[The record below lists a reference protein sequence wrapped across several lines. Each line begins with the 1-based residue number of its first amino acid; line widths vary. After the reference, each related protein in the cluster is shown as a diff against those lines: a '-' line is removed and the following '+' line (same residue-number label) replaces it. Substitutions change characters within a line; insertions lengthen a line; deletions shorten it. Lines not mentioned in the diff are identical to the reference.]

1 VLKRIL
7 AIASGFVLWSVLW
20 ICYNVLLQKLAV
32 TSGDMTTPMTAA
44 PPLLALLLGSFVISG
59 LSGYLTARID
69 GTRSSAPIITL
80 GVLLLVVGIYF
91 QSQYWHVMPLW
102 YHLIFLALLIPMC
115 FVGARLAAP
124 RVP

>member
-1 VLKRIL
+1 
-7 AIASGFVLWSVLW
+7 
-20 ICYNVLLQKLAV
+20 
-32 TSGDMTTPMTAA
+32 
-44 PPLLALLLGSFVISG
+44 
-59 LSGYLTARID
+59 
-69 GTRSSAPIITL
+69 
-80 GVLLLVVGIYF
+80 VLLLVVGIYF